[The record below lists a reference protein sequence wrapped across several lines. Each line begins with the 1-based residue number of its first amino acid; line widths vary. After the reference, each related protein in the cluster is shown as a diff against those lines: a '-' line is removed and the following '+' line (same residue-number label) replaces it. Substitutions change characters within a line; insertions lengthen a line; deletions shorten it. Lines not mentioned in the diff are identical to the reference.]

1 MSRTLTVVLWMVW
14 DSNPTT
20 FVISN
25 GRLNLYD
32 ALPVE
37 LSIQVRGLFD
47 APSCTRSLSF
57 VFLAQLYEC
66 LRPHPPSIPKCQQ
79 IQFT

>member
-1 MSRTLTVVLWMVW
+1 MNSPAVLPLYDLFSWMEW

-37 LSIQVRGLFD
+37 LSIRGAGFRCP
-47 APSCTRSLSF
+47 A
-57 VFLAQLYEC
+57 
-66 LRPHPPSIPKCQQ
+66 HPPSIPKCQQ